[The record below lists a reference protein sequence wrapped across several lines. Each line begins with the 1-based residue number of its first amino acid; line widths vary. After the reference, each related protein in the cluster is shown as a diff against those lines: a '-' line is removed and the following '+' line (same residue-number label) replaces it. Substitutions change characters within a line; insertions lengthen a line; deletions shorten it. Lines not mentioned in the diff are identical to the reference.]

1 MAEAGELSMETFLKM
16 AALQGVDT
24 SDPDHTAELYASVKD
39 IMATVAEL
47 RRLDLGDNGAG
58 QRLLPGGGLGHG
70 RDGTL
75 LSKRGGAWTTHRR
88 EEGLAG

>member
-1 MAEAGELSMETFLKM
+1 MAEAGELSMDTFLKM

-47 RRLDLGDNGAG
+47 RRLDLGDIEPANVFS
-58 QRLLPGGGLGHG
+58 PG
-70 RDGTL
+70 
-75 LSKRGGAWTTHRR
+75 
-88 EEGLAG
+88 EG

>member
-16 AALQGVDT
+16 AVLQGVDT

-47 RRLDLGDNGAG
+47 RRLDLGETEPANVFS
-58 QRLLPGGGLGHG
+58 PG
-70 RDGTL
+70 
-75 LSKRGGAWTTHRR
+75 
-88 EEGLAG
+88 EG

>member
-16 AALQGVDT
+16 ASLQGVDT

-47 RRLDLGDNGAG
+47 RRLELGDIEPANVFS
-58 QRLLPGGGLGHG
+58 PG
-70 RDGTL
+70 
-75 LSKRGGAWTTHRR
+75 
-88 EEGLAG
+88 EG

>member
-1 MAEAGELSMETFLKM
+1 MAEAEELSMETFLKM

-47 RRLDLGDNGAG
+47 RRLDLGDIEPANVFS
-58 QRLLPGGGLGHG
+58 PG
-70 RDGTL
+70 
-75 LSKRGGAWTTHRR
+75 
-88 EEGLAG
+88 EG

>member
-1 MAEAGELSMETFLKM
+1 MTEAGELSMETFLKM

-47 RRLDLGDNGAG
+47 RRLELGDIEPANVFS
-58 QRLLPGGGLGHG
+58 PG
-70 RDGTL
+70 
-75 LSKRGGAWTTHRR
+75 
-88 EEGLAG
+88 EG

>member
-47 RRLDLGDNGAG
+47 RRLDLGEMEPANVFS
-58 QRLLPGGGLGHG
+58 PG
-70 RDGTL
+70 
-75 LSKRGGAWTTHRR
+75 
-88 EEGLAG
+88 EG

>member
-1 MAEAGELSMETFLKM
+1 MAEVGELSMETFLEM

-47 RRLDLGDNGAG
+47 RRLDLGETEPANVFS
-58 QRLLPGGGLGHG
+58 PG
-70 RDGTL
+70 
-75 LSKRGGAWTTHRR
+75 
-88 EEGLAG
+88 EG